1 MLSIV
6 TKRAQQDEQL
16 LKHEP
21 TKPFLAC
28 FASRP
33 VYSICIEYAPMCGI
47 FYLNK
52 LTGGSMRGECAY
64 LYIGGMRVPTEN
76 VLVTVTRN
84 DGFSAQFRVAAKS
97 PGSDRGTPP
106 TIKTIKELKELTEDS
121 TIVAHMYDPASGRVM
136 GDPFEF
142 NTARAEGTSGRKHA
156 AKEGRSPV
164 WAQFEPDEFVA
175 GLLAK
180 GVSYGV
186 SEGLDDINT
195 GQLDWL
201 ARTLS
206 GKVVLEKLVKS
217 SDPGVND
224 VKHTLAAAI
233 DKAQK
238 LGVPIPLSKEL
249 LESFAKLVPIAE
261 TLGFSGSGNDPH
273 TILVPEPSGLP
284 GKLKTEFPSELQ
296 VLQAQDPKSSQESLM
311 LMATQGD
318 PVLHV
323 HVAQNPNT
331 PFEAL
336 DHLGRNSRSDHVL
349 SVLAGSP
356 DPRLRKRVAE
366 NPATSLRDLVL
377 LADDANS
384 DVRLTAT
391 AMLLEH
397 PEDDVRIKMATRQI
411 SHNQAVRL
419 TKDRSPSVREALVRN
434 QSIEPDIL
442 KSMADEDDNERV
454 LLALSTVRDPG
465 VQVRLARNRALP
477 REAADMLASEGSPE
491 AQMALAENPRTS
503 LGTIHRLIRRRDR
516 EVLMILSR
524 HPEDAVRELLA
535 ESEDTSEEILMKLV
549 YDRRHAILRALV
561 RNRRTPREALSML
574 TKSDYMD
581 LREIAIQRLGGAN
594 RY

>member
-1 MLSIV
+1 MGD
-6 TKRAQQDEQL
+6 KCE
-16 LKHEP
+16 
-21 TKPFLAC
+21 
-28 FASRP
+28 
-33 VYSICIEYAPMCGI
+33 
-47 FYLNK
+47 
-52 LTGGSMRGECAY
+52 Y

-76 VLVTVTRN
+76 VVVTITSWNGRKTQ
-84 DGFSAQFRVAAKS
+84 SFRVAAKS
-97 PGSDRGTPP
+97 PGKDRGEPP
-106 TIKTIKELKELTEDS
+106 MYATIKELKKLTEDS

-142 NTARAEGTSGRKHA
+142 DPVRAVGTSGRKYA
-156 AKEGRSPV
+156 VKEGRSAV

-186 SEGLDDINT
+186 SEGLDEINT

-201 ARTLS
+201 SRTLS

-217 SDPGVND
+217 SDPGLND
-224 VKHTLAAAI
+224 VKYTLAATI

-238 LGVPIPLSKEL
+238 LGVPITLSKEL
-249 LESFAKLVPIAE
+249 SESFAKMVPMAE

-284 GKLKTEFPSELQ
+284 GKPKTEFSIESQ

-311 LMATQGD
+311 LMATQGG

-336 DHLGRNSRSDHVL
+336 DHLGRNSRSAHVL

-356 DPRLRKRVAE
+356 DTRLRKRAAE
-366 NPATSLRDLVL
+366 NSATPLRDLVL

-411 SHNQAVRL
+411 LYNQAVRL

-442 KSMADEDDNERV
+442 KSMADEDDNEGV

-465 VQVRLARNRALP
+465 VQMRLARNRALP
-477 REAADMLASEGSPE
+477 REAANMLASEGSPE

-535 ESEDTSEEILMKLV
+535 ESEDTPEEILMKLV
-549 YDRRHAILRALV
+549 YDRRHAILRALL
-561 RNRRTPREALSML
+561 RNRRTPREAVSML

-594 RY
+594 RR